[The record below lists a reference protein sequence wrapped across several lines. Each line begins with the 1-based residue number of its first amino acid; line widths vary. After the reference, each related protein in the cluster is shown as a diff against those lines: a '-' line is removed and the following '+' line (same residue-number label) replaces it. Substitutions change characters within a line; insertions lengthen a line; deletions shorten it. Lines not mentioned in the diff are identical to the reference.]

1 MKTKIQRLISEYHIR
16 ISALKADRETA
27 QKLSHNFQATAITSK
42 INTIEEF
49 IDDLA
54 KLLG

>member
-1 MKTKIQRLISEYHIR
+1 MKTKILRLISDYQIE